1 MREDR
6 LTGLYRRTLRALP
19 RGFRERRGEDLA
31 RLFETL
37 VTDARR
43 RGGGATAVACLV
55 RESAD
60 VLMTA
65 VQLRMRGRETE
76 GGGAMDKLGLDL
88 WRYDLRLAVRGL
100 GRSPGFVA
108 VVVVTLGL
116 GIGATTAIFSVV
128 NGVLLRPLPF
138 HEAERLALVWENDRE
153 TGSVREAG
161 SWPDYLDIRERTRA
175 FSDVA
180 AFGSRSANLTR
191 ADADPTRVRMTAVTD
206 NLDAVLGVS
215 PALGRGIRAE
225 EARPGGGLVAVLT
238 DGFWARGFGRDPE
251 VLGQLL
257 SIDDETYTIVGAL
270 PSGLEYPE
278 ETTDLWAPL
287 QTDAELAPRWTH
299 PYTMVGRLAPGVS
312 VDAAQAEASA
322 IMADLEA
329 TFPENEA
336 RGAFVEPIEDVI
348 RGNVSTPLMILFGA
362 VFLVLL
368 VACANVANLFLAR
381 GAQRT
386 TELAVTAALGA
397 SAGRMARRFLVESLL
412 LTGAAAVVGVVLAFA
427 GARTIMAAA
436 PVEVSSLGRVT
447 LDSDV
452 LAFTVLT
459 TLAVGVLF
467 ALVPARQAYNV
478 DLQGA
483 LKEGRSQGGAGG
495 LDKLRAR
502 RVLVVSQMALAMVL
516 LVGAGLL
523 IHSLWKIQQIDPG
536 FRTEGILRAEFQLPS
551 SRYPRDFSVYPRWA
565 EVHAFNQAL
574 TERARGLPGVQA
586 AAIVSQHSLDPGF
599 TNSFLVVGREAESA
613 DWGELVTRLVGP
625 AYFAT
630 TGLRVVEGRA
640 FDESDDAEAPLVA
653 LVNRATVERYF
664 PDHPVIGSQ
673 IRFWGMAREIVGI
686 VEDEKMYGLTTETP
700 PAVYASMKQAPQT
713 GRATLMV
720 RTTGDPLSLAD
731 PIRAAVAELDADIP
745 VYNVATMDQTLADS
759 LARERFTSLLLA
771 VFAGVGLLI
780 ALIGVHGV
788 LSYLVAQR
796 GHEVGVRMALGAS
809 RGQVRRM
816 VVSQGMGLAVAGI
829 ALGLAAALGVSR
841 LLGGLLYG
849 VSPTEPFTYAAVAG
863 VLAVAALVASA
874 LPARRATR
882 IDPVEALRS

>member
-6 LTGLYRRTLRALP
+6 LTGWYRRALTALP

-31 RLFETL
+31 RLFEAL
-37 VTDARR
+37 VTEARR
-43 RGGGATAVACLV
+43 RGGGAAAAACLV
-55 RESAD
+55 RETAD
-60 VLMTA
+60 VLVTA
-65 VQLRMRGRETE
+65 VQLRTRERDTT
-76 GGGAMDKLGLDL
+76 GGGAMEKLGFDS
-88 WRYDLRLAVRGL
+88 WRYDVRLAVRGL
-100 GRSPGFVA
+100 GRNPSFVA
-108 VVVVTLGL
+108 VVVATLGL

-138 HEAERLALVWENDRE
+138 HEAERLALIWENDRE
-153 TGSVREAG
+153 TGSVREPG

-191 ADADPTRVRMTAVTD
+191 AGADPARVRMTAVTE
-206 NLDAVLGVS
+206 NLDAVLGVA

-225 EARPGGGLVAVLT
+225 EARPGGALVAVLT
-238 DGFWARGFGRDPE
+238 DGFWARRFGRDPE
-251 VLGQLL
+251 VLGQRL
-257 SIDDETYTIVGAL
+257 SIDDQTYTVVGVL
-270 PSGLEYPE
+270 PPGFQYPE

-287 QTDAELAPRWTH
+287 QTDAELTPRWNH
-299 PYTMVGRLAPGVS
+299 PYTMIGRLAPGVL
-312 VDAAQAEASA
+312 VEAAQAEASA
-322 IMADLEA
+322 IMADLEEA
-329 TFPENEA
+329 YPENEA
-336 RGAFVEPIEDVI
+336 RGAFVEPIVDVI

-362 VFLVLL
+362 VIMVLL

-386 TELAVTAALGA
+386 TELAVAAALGA
-397 SAGRMARRFLVESLL
+397 SASRMARRFLVESLL
-412 LTGAAAVVGVVLAFA
+412 LTGAAAILGVVLAVA
-427 GARTIMAAA
+427 GARAIMLAA
-436 PVEVSSLGRVT
+436 PAEIASLGQVT
-447 LDSDV
+447 IDTEV
-452 LAFTVLT
+452 LAFTVVT
-459 TLAVGVLF
+459 TLAVGLLF
-467 ALVPARQAYNV
+467 ALVPARQAHKV

-483 LKEGRSQGGAGG
+483 LKEGRSQAGAGG

-523 IHSLWKIQQIDPG
+523 LHSLWKIQRIDPG
-536 FRTEGILRAEFQLPS
+536 FGTEGILRAEFQLPS

-565 EVHAFNQAL
+565 EVHAFNGAL

-599 TNSFLVVGREAESA
+599 TNSFFVVGREDEAA

-625 AYFAT
+625 GYFAT
-630 TGLRVVEGRA
+630 TGLGVVEGRP
-640 FDESDDAEAPLVA
+640 FDEGDDAEAPLVA

-673 IRFWGMAREIVGI
+673 IRFWGMTREIVGI
-686 VEDEKMYGLTTETP
+686 VEDEKMYGLTSDTP
-700 PAVYASMKQAPQT
+700 PAVYASMKQAPQP

-745 VYNVATMDQTLADS
+745 VYNIATMEQTLADS

-788 LSYLVAQR
+788 LSYVVAQR

-809 RGQVRRM
+809 RGEVRRM

-829 ALGLAAALGVSR
+829 ALGVAAAVGVSR

-849 VSPTEPFTYAAVAG
+849 VSPTEPLTYGAVAG
-863 VLAVAALVASA
+863 VLAIAALVASS
-874 LPARRATR
+874 LPAHRATR